1 MKKMSLILFISSS
14 MLFATTRIFTLCEG
28 NFGTPNASLWSMN
41 ESSSQSEGP
50 IYWDENSNP
59 LGDVGQSMTIVN
71 HEKLYMIMNNSHS
84 IEILNLMGSNQTFSG
99 SIPLP
104 SAAPRYMVANESGS
118 TAYVS
123 CWNLSGIIV
132 IDLLTDTIT
141 DTISVG
147 GMPEMMVMH
156 DGNIY
161 TSIAMNS
168 DWSSSDRVIRVDVTT
183 KTVVDSF
190 TVIPGPAA
198 LLLKDDFL
206 FVAST
211 YYDANWNTF
220 AGNSKIDLST
230 GNVLTY
236 DAGMTFDY
244 GSDLVQVND
253 DIYRIYTN
261 GIAPLNDDLSINID
275 SKIGDFPGLYSVS
288 TQDDK
293 IYFGSTDYTAPDHV
307 YVTDAD
313 GIIISE
319 YTVGALPG
327 SFAFYQYNIESVNQ
341 DASPTTFTLMANYPN
356 PFNPSTHIQFSI
368 ETQTNVSLMVFD
380 IHGVLIESLIDNR
393 IFNTGL
399 HTINWNAHHFPSG
412 IYFAVLNIEGQSQ
425 IQKMSLVK

>member
-1 MKKMSLILFISSS
+1 MKKMALILFIFSS

-28 NFGTPNASLWSMN
+28 NFGTPNASLWSIN
-41 ESSSQSEGP
+41 ESGSQSEGP

-71 HEKLYMIMNNSHS
+71 DEKLYIIMNNSHS

-104 SAAPRYMVANESGS
+104 SAAPRYMIANENGS
-118 TAYVS
+118 TGYVS
-123 CWNLSGIIV
+123 CWNVNGIIV
-132 IDLLTDTIT
+132 IDLLTDTIM

-156 DGNIY
+156 NGNIY

-168 DWSSSDRVIRVDVTT
+168 DWSSSERIISVDVST

-190 TVIPGPAA
+190 TVVPGPAA
-198 LLLKDDFL
+198 LLLKDESL

-211 YYDANWNTF
+211 YYDDSWNTY

-230 GNVLTY
+230 GNVTTY

-244 GSDLVQVND
+244 GPDLVQVGVD
-253 DIYRIYTN
+253 VYRIYTN
-261 GIAPLNDDLSINID
+261 GIAPLNDDLSINSD
-275 SKIGDFPGLYSVS
+275 SIIGEFPGLYSVS
-288 TQDDK
+288 VHNDN
-293 IYFGSTDYTAPDHV
+293 IYFGSTDYMAPDNV

-313 GIIISE
+313 GTIISE

-327 SFAFYQYNIESVNQ
+327 SFAFYEYNVESVNQ
-341 DASPTTFTLMANYPN
+341 DVSPTTFTLMANYPN
-356 PFNPSTHIQFSI
+356 PFNPSTHIIFSI
-368 ETQTNVSLMVFD
+368 EKQTMATLMIYD
-380 IHGVLIESLIDNR
+380 IHGAFIESLIDNK
-393 IFNTGL
+393 IFDTGL
-399 HTINWNAHHFPSG
+399 HTINWNANYLSSG
-412 IYFAVLNIEGQSQ
+412 IYFAVLNIEGKIQM
-425 IQKMSLVK
+425 QKMSLIK